1 MQQRGSSS
9 NATHED
15 NKRNVWN
22 QDTPSEVPDEIH
34 EFKTIKVNKLLALSI
49 NRAVNQLSHITSH
62 CMIT

>member
-49 NRAVNQLSHITSH
+49 NIELSINCLILHLTV
-62 CMIT
+62 